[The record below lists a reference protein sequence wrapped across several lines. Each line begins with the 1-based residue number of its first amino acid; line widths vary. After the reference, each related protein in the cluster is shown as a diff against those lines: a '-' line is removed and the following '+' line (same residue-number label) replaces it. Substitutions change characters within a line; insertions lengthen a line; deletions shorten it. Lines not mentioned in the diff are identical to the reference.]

1 MTKTV
6 KRHGISVGIERSE
19 ETFYM
24 SFKGIGKL
32 THDDYAVMTPMIDS
46 ALKSVS
52 DPTIRALFDMTEL
65 DGWEPRAAWDDFRL
79 GLRHGSEFTRVA
91 IVGNKRW
98 QELSARVGNW
108 ILSGDVRYFEAID
121 AAVAW
126 LREKD

>member
-1 MTKTV
+1 
-6 KRHGISVGIERSE
+6 
-19 ETFYM
+19 
-24 SFKGIGKL
+24 
-32 THDDYAVMTPMIDS
+32 
-46 ALKSVS
+46 
-52 DPTIRALFDMTEL
+52 MTEL